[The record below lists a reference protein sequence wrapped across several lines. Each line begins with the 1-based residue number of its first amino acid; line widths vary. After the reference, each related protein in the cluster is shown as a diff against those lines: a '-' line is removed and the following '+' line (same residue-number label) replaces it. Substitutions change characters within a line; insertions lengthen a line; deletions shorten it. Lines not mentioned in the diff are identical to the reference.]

1 MRKILSLIILF
12 SFTAKPAV
20 NFSIIAYYQTNLSQ
34 IIEDFCVNKDKP
46 ELNCDG
52 KCYLAEKLNQSATNS
67 DKMDTSFEI
76 SESFTVVFFSP
87 FNYESSN
94 SNSIIH
100 KEINQ
105 HYKNNYSFLFSSNF
119 FVPPN
124 V

>member
-67 DKMDTSFEI
+67 DEMDTSFEI

-87 FNYESSN
+87 FN
-94 SNSIIH
+94 
-100 KEINQ
+100 
-105 HYKNNYSFLFSSNF
+105 
-119 FVPPN
+119 
-124 V
+124 

>member
-1 MRKILSLIILF
+1 VRKFLSLIILV

-20 NFSIIAYYQTNLSQ
+20 NFSIIAYYQTNISQ

-52 KCYLAEKLNQSATNS
+52 KCYLAQKLDQSATNS
-67 DKMDTSFEI
+67 DEVDTSFEI
-76 SESFTVVFFSP
+76 AESFTLVFFSLL
-87 FNYESSN
+87 NYESTN
-94 SNSIIH
+94 SNSFIH

-105 HYKNNYSFLFSSNF
+105 NYKNNYSYLFSSNF

>member
-1 MRKILSLIILF
+1 MKKILSIIILL

-52 KCYLAEKLNQSATNS
+52 KCYLAQKLDQSATNS
-67 DKMDTSFEI
+67 DEVENNLEI
-76 SESFTVVFFSP
+76 AESFTLVFFSP
-87 FNYESSN
+87 LNYESTN
-94 SNSIIH
+94 SNSFIY

-105 HYKNNYSFLFSSNF
+105 NYKNNYSYLFSSNF
-119 FVPPN
+119 FIPPN